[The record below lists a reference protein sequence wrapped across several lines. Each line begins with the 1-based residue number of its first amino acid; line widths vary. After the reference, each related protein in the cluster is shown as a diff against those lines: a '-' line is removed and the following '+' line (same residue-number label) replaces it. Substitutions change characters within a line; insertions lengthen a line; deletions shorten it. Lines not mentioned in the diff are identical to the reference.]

1 MNVIWMSSVERKTMF
16 YEIYYRTTPSGCTDT
31 VTVYCGDVSTEA
43 EAIEEVRLLGQ
54 EFPEHEYWYEGV
66 LEG

>member
-1 MNVIWMSSVERKTMF
+1 MF